1 MDLTPIL
8 PEISLVGL
16 ALLVI
21 ILDFF
26 IRRKETLLFVAVAG
40 LAVPALL
47 TATLIGRTGSYLF
60 DTVILDPYAIFFK
73 FVFLVAAALVLL
85 ASADYV
91 DRFRL
96 YDGEYY
102 ALILLSAAGM
112 MLMAST
118 RELISIY
125 IALELA
131 TIPLAVL
138 AGLQKDARAGE
149 AALKYLLLAGLSSA
163 FLLYGMAILFG
174 LTGTTDLVGIGR
186 GLPEAAG
193 VNRGALAMAL
203 VLLVAGLGFKISAV
217 PFQFW
222 TPDVYEGAP
231 TPVTAYLSVASKM
244 AGFALVLRFF
254 TTAFATAAIDWPLIF
269 AVLSVL
275 SMTLG
280 NIVAF
285 VQTNIKRLLAYSS
298 IAAAGYIMIGLA
310 SGTDLGASGL
320 IFFLLSYAFTNLGA
334 FIAVIAISEQI
345 GSDDIADYAGLARR
359 APLLA
364 FALTFCLV
372 SLLGIPPTA
381 GFVAKFYLFAGAVQQ
396 GLLWLAVIGVINS
409 AISAYYYI
417 KVVRAMYLLEPKT
430 PAPVKV
436 SAPVALALLAS
447 VAGVLLVFVFAWPII
462 GVTEAASR
470 SLFLR

>member
-1 MDLTPIL
+1 
-8 PEISLVGL
+8 
-16 ALLVI
+16 
-21 ILDFF
+21 
-26 IRRKETLLFVAVAG
+26 
-40 LAVPALL
+40 
-47 TATLIGRTGSYLF
+47 
-60 DTVILDPYAIFFK
+60 
-73 FVFLVAAALVLL
+73 
-85 ASADYV
+85 
-91 DRFRL
+91 
-96 YDGEYY
+96 
-102 ALILLSAAGM
+102 
-112 MLMAST
+112 
-118 RELISIY
+118 
-125 IALELA
+125 
-131 TIPLAVL
+131 
-138 AGLQKDARAGE
+138 
-149 AALKYLLLAGLSSA
+149 
-163 FLLYGMAILFG
+163 
-174 LTGTTDLVGIGR
+174 
-186 GLPEAAG
+186 
-193 VNRGALAMAL
+193 
-203 VLLVAGLGFKISAV
+203 
-217 PFQFW
+217 
-222 TPDVYEGAP
+222 
-231 TPVTAYLSVASKM
+231 M

-364 FALTFCLV
+364 FTLTFCLV

-396 GLLWLAVIGVINS
+396 GILWLAVIGVINS

-447 VAGVLLVFVFAWPII
+447 VAGVLLVFIFAWPII

>member
-16 ALLVI
+16 AILVI

-26 IRRKETLLFVAVAG
+26 TRRKGTLLLVAVGG
-40 LAVPALL
+40 LVVPAAFS
-47 TATLIGRTGSYLF
+47 ATLIGRTGSYLF
-60 DTVILDPYAIFFK
+60 DTVILDPYAVFFK
-73 FVFLVAAALVLL
+73 FVFLLAAALVLL

-102 ALILLSAAGM
+102 ALILLSATGM

-125 IALELA
+125 LALELA

-138 AGLQKDARAGE
+138 AGLQKDARAAE
-149 AALKYLLLAGLSSA
+149 AAIKYLLLAGLSSA

-174 LTGTTDLVGIGR
+174 LTGATDLVGISR

-193 VNRGALAMAL
+193 LNRAALAMAL
-203 VLLVAGLGFKISAV
+203 VLLVAGFGFKISAV

-222 TPDVYEGAP
+222 APDVYEGAP

-254 TTAFATAAIDWPLIF
+254 STAFANAALDWPLIF
-269 AVLSVL
+269 AVLSVFT
-275 SMTLG
+275 MTLG
-280 NIVAF
+280 NIVAL

-298 IAAAGYIMIGLA
+298 IAAAGYVMVGLA
-310 SGTDLGASGL
+310 SGGDLGASGL

-334 FIAVIAISEQI
+334 FIAVTAISQQV

-364 FALTFCLV
+364 FALTFCLI

-396 GLLWLAVIGVINS
+396 GLLWLAIIGVLNS

-417 KVVRAMYLLEPKT
+417 KVVRAMYLLEPKVLG
-430 PAPVKV
+430 PVKV
-436 SAPVALALLAS
+436 SAPVALALAAS
-447 VAGVLLVFVFAWPII
+447 MAGVLLVFIFAWPII

-470 SLFLR
+470 SLFVR

>member
-16 ALLVI
+16 AILVI

-26 IRRKETLLFVAVAG
+26 IRRKETLLLVAVGG

-47 TATLIGRTGSYLF
+47 TATLIGRSGSYLF
-60 DTVILDPYAIFFK
+60 DTVVLDPYAVFFK
-73 FVFLVAAALVLL
+73 FVFLLAAALVLL

-102 ALILLSAAGM
+102 ALILLSATGM

-118 RELISIY
+118 RELISVY
-125 IALELA
+125 LALELA

-138 AGLQKDARAGE
+138 AGLQKDARSAE
-149 AALKYLLLAGLSSA
+149 AALKYLILAGLSSA

-193 VNRGALAMAL
+193 LNRGALAMAL
-203 VLLVAGLGFKISAV
+203 VLLVAGFGFKISAV

-222 TPDVYEGAP
+222 APDVYEGAP
-231 TPVTAYLSVASKM
+231 TPVTAYLSVASKV

-254 TTAFATAAIDWPLIF
+254 STAFAGALDWPLIF
-269 AVLSVL
+269 AVLSAFT
-275 SMTLG
+275 MTLG
-280 NIVAF
+280 NVVAF

-298 IAAAGYIMIGLA
+298 IAAAGYIMVGLA
-310 SGTDLGASGL
+310 SGGDLGASGL

-334 FIAVIAISEQI
+334 FIAVTAISQQV

-396 GLLWLAVIGVINS
+396 GILWLAILGVINS

-417 KVVRAMYLLEPKT
+417 KVVRAMYLLEPKVT
-430 PAPVKV
+430 APVKV
-436 SAPVALALLAS
+436 SAPVALALAAS
-447 VAGVLLVFVFAWPII
+447 VAGVLLVFIFAWPII

-470 SLFLR
+470 SLFSR